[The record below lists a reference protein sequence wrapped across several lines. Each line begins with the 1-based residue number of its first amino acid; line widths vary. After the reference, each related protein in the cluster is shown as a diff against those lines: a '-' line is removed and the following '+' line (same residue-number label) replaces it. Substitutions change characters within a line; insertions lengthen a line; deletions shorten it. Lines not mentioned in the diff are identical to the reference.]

1 VNKQLFDELV
11 GSVKEAGKIKRG
23 QKKAAR
29 TTHVAQPDVRK
40 IRKKAG
46 LSQSQFARMIHV
58 SPKTLQNWEQKRR
71 QPNGPAIALL
81 KVVDSDPEFVLRAL
95 HAQRRAA

>member
-1 VNKQLFDELV
+1 MDKKLFDELV

-29 TTHVAQPDVRK
+29 KTRIDPPNVRK
-40 IRKKAG
+40 IREKSG
-46 LSQSQFARMIHV
+46 LSQSQFARMLHV

-71 QPNGPAIALL
+71 QPNGPAVALL
-81 KVVDSDPEFVLRAL
+81 KVVEREPEMVLKTL
-95 HAQRRAA
+95 HQRRAA

>member
-1 VNKQLFDELV
+1 MDKDLFEELI
-11 GSVKEAGKIKRG
+11 GSIKEAGKIKRG
-23 QKKAAR
+23 QKKAVR
-29 TTHVAQPDVRK
+29 TTRTKTPDVRK
-40 IRKKAG
+40 IRMKAG

-81 KVVDSDPEFVLRAL
+81 KVVDSEPEVVLKAL
-95 HAQRRAA
+95 HQRRAA